1 MEDCPCG
8 SGKSY
13 ETCCRPLIEEGQP
26 ALSAEALMR
35 ARYSAYVKARIP
47 FLGQS
52 LTESQR
58 SDFSEEETGRWAD
71 SSEWLGL
78 EIVRTEA
85 GGADDEFGEV
95 EFVARFR
102 EKAGGEEHAHHERA
116 LFSKVDGRWFYNGY
130 VPTKGHTVRR
140 EAPKIGR
147 NDPCPCGSG
156 RKYKKC
162 CGA

>member
-1 MEDCPCG
+1 
-8 SGKSY
+8 
-13 ETCCRPLIEEGQP
+13 
-26 ALSAEALMR
+26 MR
-35 ARYSAYVKARIP
+35 ARYSAYVNARIP
-47 FLGQS
+47 FLGAS
-52 LTESQR
+52 LAEAQR
-58 SDFSEEETGRWAD
+58 SDFSEEETGRWAE

-78 EIVRTEA
+78 EIVGTEA
-85 GGADDEFGEV
+85 GGVGDEVGMV

-102 EKAGGEEHAHHERA
+102 DKATGQEHSHHERA
-116 LFSKVDGRWFYNGY
+116 LFAKVDGSWFYDGF
-130 VPTKGHTVRR
+130 VPIKGQTVRR